1 MSVLGKKKYHDCLIF
16 QNGKRMVKKH
26 KEKIRATEEN
36 EQRRK
41 SV

>member
-16 QNGKRMVKKH
+16 QNGKRMAKKH
-26 KEKIRATEEN
+26 KKIRATEEN

-41 SV
+41 RV